1 MTPTIPQLCACFDSH
16 SVKYIL
22 IGGAAVNLHGFNRF
36 TDDID
41 VLIEA
46 TPENAQAAVEALRDL
61 GLGTAWL
68 IEGEGLL
75 EKPITIFQDV
85 VQVDIQVRTPGIDFA
100 EAWER
105 RETLVVDGQRMCYL
119 SLQDLI
125 ASKEAAG
132 RPQDLK
138 DLEWLRRFERGE
150 L

>member
-1 MTPTIPQLCACFDSH
+1 MTPTIPQLCASFDSH

-22 IGGAAVNLHGFNRF
+22 IGGAAVNLHGLNRA

-41 VLIEA
+41 VLIDA
-46 TPENAQAAVEALRDL
+46 TPENAQAAIEALRDL

-75 EKPITIFQDV
+75 EKPITLFRDV
-85 VQVDIQVRTPGIDFA
+85 VYIDIQTRTRGIDFA

-105 RETLVVDGQRMCYL
+105 RETAVLDGQRVCYL

-132 RPQDLK
+132 REQDLR
-138 DLEWLRRFERGE
+138 DLEWLRRFQRGE